1 MIANYLG
8 EILSVLTAVLWAGAV
23 ILFKKTGE
31 TVDPLSLNIFKNV
44 TALIVFVPTVLVA
57 GEPLLPPLSGWH
69 VAVLGVSGVLGIAVA
84 DTLFFMSLNRL
95 GANLTAIVD
104 CMYTPFVM
112 MIVFLGFG
120 ETVTLPM
127 IAGAAL
133 IISAILVSSVRSED
147 LKLHPPNLVIG
158 VLYGALS
165 MFFMALGVVIL
176 KKPLWGRA
184 PVFDAVPIVWATAF
198 RLLAATVPLVL
209 FVLTKRNRGQYFR
222 CFRPSTVWK
231 VMVPGSLL
239 GSYLSMLVWLMG
251 WKLATYSSVAA
262 VLNQLTLIF
271 VAILAAIFLK
281 ERITP
286 AKALAILMAMTGVAI
301 TVMA

>member
-31 TVDPLSLNIFKNV
+31 TVDPLSLNMFKNV
-44 TALIVFVPTVLVA
+44 SALIVLVPTVLVA
-57 GEPLLPPLSGWH
+57 GEPLLPPVSGWH
-69 VAVLGVSGVLGIAVA
+69 IAVLGVSGALGIAVA

-95 GANLTAIVD
+95 GANLTALVD

-133 IISAILVSSVRSED
+133 IISAILVSSVRSEY
-147 LKLHPPNLVIG
+147 LKLRARDMVIG
-158 VLYGALS
+158 VLFGALS
-165 MFFMALGVVIL
+165 MFFMALGVVML
-176 KKPLWGRA
+176 KKPLWGHV

-198 RLLAATVPLVL
+198 RLLAGTVPLVL
-209 FVLTKRNRGQYFR
+209 FVLTKRSPGRYFR
-222 CFRPSTVWK
+222 CFRPSPVWK

-239 GSYLSMLVWLMG
+239 GTYLSMLVWLLG

-281 ERITP
+281 ERLTP
-286 AKALAILMAMTGVAI
+286 AKALAIVMATTGVAI